1 MKKPKELT
9 PFRAVLVYTVAMALV
24 VCFEFPRVSSW
35 ARDTWGNLTSGETS
49 VNIAENIPE
58 AVAGN
63 SQPAEKA
70 QKTCSIP
77 AAPAKAP
84 SPATAPATKTPATKT
99 VDDGQNGA
107 KEDASVISHKLSPHK
122 VLLVGDS
129 EIAEGFG
136 PALQRKL
143 AKYSTVE
150 VVRKGFY
157 STGFVHQ
164 ETFSWTATISTLI
177 GKYHPDMIVMHMGAN
192 DPIDIV
198 PKTGRRLYFG
208 NDQWKEVY
216 SSRVAEFLKT
226 VSQKKILLFWVGLP
240 IMGSQKYCEKIEV
253 LNSVF
258 RQECGKAS
266 GCLYVDT
273 WPALTGSNGK
283 YTAYIRGPGGK
294 FTRIRAKDNVHLTG
308 DGGKILS
315 DYFLKVASARVRF
328 SNGDKVSSSK

>member
-35 ARDTWGNLTSGETS
+35 ARDTWWNLTSGETS
-49 VNIAENIPE
+49 GSIAENIPA
-58 AVAGN
+58 AVSGN
-63 SQPAEKA
+63 SQPTEKA
-70 QKTCSIP
+70 QKTCSTP
-77 AAPAKAP
+77 APPANTPGPVAAPAQKP
-84 SPATAPATKTPATKT
+84 LENKT
-99 VDDGQNGA
+99 VDGQNGV
-107 KEDASVISHKLSPHK
+107 KKDGSVNSHRLTAHK

-143 AKYSTVE
+143 GKYSSLE

-164 ETFSWTATISTLI
+164 ETFSWVATISALVD
-177 GKYHPDMIVMHMGAN
+177 KYHPDMIVMHMGAN

-208 NDQWKEVY
+208 NDKWKEVY

-240 IMGSQKYCEKIEV
+240 IMGSQKYCEKIQV

-273 WPALTGSNGK
+273 WSALTGSNGK

-308 DGGKILS
+308 DGGKLLS
-315 DYFLKVASARVRF
+315 DFFLKVASERVKF